1 MTYSDL
7 YKSSVEKLSKNGISE
22 AAVDVRLLFDLL
34 INKDRNFIL
43 VHGDDVVSD
52 DEVNII
58 SDAVNKRCQ
67 HIPLQHI
74 TGVADFMGLTFKVN
88 ENVLI
93 PRFDTECLVEEVLK
107 EVCDGAKVLDVCTGS
122 GCIILSLMSYRNDI
136 EATAVDI
143 SYEALEVA
151 KENAKMLS
159 KDVTFIQSD
168 LFESVVDTDFEYIL
182 SNPPYIRT
190 DDISSLMEE
199 VKDHDP
205 MLALDG
211 GTDGLDFYRRL
222 SKDSIDHL
230 KIGGKVFF
238 EIGNDQGKDVSD
250 ILKNDGYRGIEVIK
264 DYAGNDRIV
273 IGTRPL

>member
-7 YKSSVEKLSKNGISE
+7 YKSSVEKLIENGISE
-22 AAVDVRLLFDLL
+22 AAVDVRLLFDTLL
-34 INKDRNFIL
+34 NKDRNFIL
-43 VHGDDVVSD
+43 VHGDDAVSD
-52 DEVNII
+52 NEVNII
-58 SDAVNKRCQ
+58 SEAINKRCQ

-107 EVCDGAKVLDVCTGS
+107 EICDGAKVLDVCTGS
-122 GCIILSLMSYRNDI
+122 GCIILSLMCFRNDI
-136 EATAVDI
+136 DATAVDI
-143 SYEALEVA
+143 SEGALEVA
-151 KENAKMLS
+151 KENAKRLS
-159 KDVTFIQSD
+159 KDVRFIQGD
-168 LFESVVDTDFEYIL
+168 LFENVADANFEYIL

-190 DDISSLMEE
+190 EEINGLMEE

-211 GTDGLDFYRRL
+211 GADGLDFYRRL
-222 SKDSIDHL
+222 SKDAIDHL

-250 ILKNDGYRGIEVIK
+250 ILKVDGYRSVEVIK

-273 IGTRPL
+273 CAVRPV

>member
-7 YKSSVEKLSKNGISE
+7 YKSSVEKLSEQGILDAST
-22 AAVDVRLLFDLL
+22 DVRLLFDAM

-43 VHGDDVVSD
+43 VHGNEEMSQR
-52 DEVNII
+52 EVDII
-58 SDAVNKRCQ
+58 SNAINKRCQ

-74 TGVADFMGLTFKVN
+74 IGTADFMGLTFKVN

-93 PRFDTECLVEEVLK
+93 PRFDTECLVEEVLR
-107 EVCDGAKVLDVCTGS
+107 EICDGAKVLDVCTGS
-122 GCIILSLMSYRNDI
+122 GCIILSLMNYRNDI
-136 EATAVDI
+136 DATAVDI
-143 SYEALEVA
+143 SEDALLIA
-151 KENAKMLS
+151 KENADIHS
-159 KDVTFIQSD
+159 KIVNFIQGD
-168 LFESVVDTDFEYIL
+168 LFENVIDTDFEYIL

-190 DDISSLMEE
+190 AEINNLMEE

-211 GTDGLDFYRRL
+211 GEDGLEFYRRL
-222 SKDSIDHL
+222 SKDSIGHL

-238 EIGNDQGKDVSD
+238 EIGNDQGNDVSD
-250 ILKNDGYRGIEVIK
+250 ILSNDGYRNVEIIK

-273 IGTRPL
+273 CGIRPV